1 MITKLKKYIQ
11 SIENNEGVS
20 SQKQHNNKKRRQNIK
35 VQQYA
40 AYNYQ
45 NQFVKYYQDS
55 KLKPNKIMRN
65 IKVIRTIQN

>member
-1 MITKLKKYIQ
+1 MISKLKKYIQ
-11 SIENNEGVS
+11 SIENNERVS
-20 SQKQHNNKKRRQNIK
+20 SSKHNKKRRQNIK

-40 AYNYQ
+40 AYNFQ
-45 NQFVKYYQDS
+45 NQFVKYYQDL

>member
-1 MITKLKKYIQ
+1 MISKLKKYIQ
-11 SIENNEGVS
+11 SIENNEGAS

-35 VQQYA
+35 VQQYP

-65 IKVIRTIQN
+65 IIVIRTIQN